1 MNCAVHTDV
10 VATGYCR
17 NCGKALC
24 PQCTREVRG
33 ALYCEECLAGLLAAP
48 AAPNEAAKAS
58 INPGLAATLGFIP
71 GLGAVYNGQY
81 VKALIH
87 VLIFGGL
94 IALLSSDIP
103 SSYDAFFGIALGC
116 FYFYMPIEAYR
127 TAMARR
133 QGQPEPANL
142 IEGQGRKPIG
152 ALILIGIG
160 ALLLLGNF
168 GLLQRD
174 WFQKSWPLALIL
186 IGGWLL
192 WDRMKQVS

>member
-10 VATGYCR
+10 EATGYCR

-33 ALYCEECLAGLLAAP
+33 ALYCEDCLAGLLGGPP
-48 AAPNEAAKAS
+48 ASLEPKS
-58 INPGLAATLGFIP
+58 SVNPGLAATLGFIP

-133 QGQPEPANL
+133 QGEPEPTNL
-142 IEGQGRKPIG
+142 IEGEGRKPIG
-152 ALILIGIG
+152 AMVLIGIG
-160 ALLLLGNF
+160 ILLLLANF

-174 WFQKSWPLALIL
+174 WFERSWPVALIL

-192 WDRMKQVS
+192 WDRMKKVS

>member
-10 VATGYCR
+10 EATGYCR

-33 ALYCEECLAGLLAAP
+33 ALYCEECLAGLLGGPP
-48 AAPNEAAKAS
+48 ASAEPKS
-58 INPGLAATLGFIP
+58 SVNPGLAATLGFIP

-103 SSYDAFFGIALGC
+103 ASYDAFFGIALGC

-127 TAMARR
+127 TALARR
-133 QGQPEPANL
+133 QGEPEPANL
-142 IEGQGRKPIG
+142 IEGEGRKPIG
-152 ALILIGIG
+152 AMVLIGIG
-160 ALLLLGNF
+160 ILLLLSNF
-168 GLLQRD
+168 GLLQRE
-174 WFQKSWPLALIL
+174 WFARSWPIALIL

-192 WDRMKQVS
+192 WDRMKKVS

>member
-1 MNCAVHTDV
+1 MNCAVHADV
-10 VATGYCR
+10 EATGYCR

-33 ALYCEECLAGLLAAP
+33 ALYCEECLAGLLGGP
-48 AAPNEAAKAS
+48 PVSLEPKS
-58 INPGLAATLGFIP
+58 SVNPGLACTLGFIP

-133 QGQPEPANL
+133 QGEPEPANL
-142 IEGQGRKPIG
+142 IEGEGRKPIG
-152 ALILIGIG
+152 AMVLIGIG
-160 ALLLLGNF
+160 ALLLLSNF

-174 WFQKSWPLALIL
+174 WFERSWPVALIL

-192 WDRMKQVS
+192 WDRMKKVS

>member
-10 VATGYCR
+10 QATGYCR

-33 ALYCEECLAGLLAAP
+33 ALYCEDCLAGLLAAP
-48 AAPNEAAKAS
+48 SAPLDTVKS
-58 INPGLAATLGFIP
+58 SVNPGLAATLGFIP

-94 IALLSSDIP
+94 IALLSSDLP
-103 SSYDAFFGIALGC
+103 SSYDAFFAIALGC

-127 TAMARR
+127 TALARH

-142 IEGQGRKPIG
+142 IEGGGGKPIG
-152 ALILIGIG
+152 ALVLIGIG

-174 WFQKSWPLALIL
+174 WFEKSWPVALIL

-192 WDRMKQVS
+192 WDRMKKVS